1 MTCET
6 PSDEIE
12 RSSSMPLMVL
22 TASSILSVISVS
34 ICSGAAPG
42 CTRRDRRSSGS
53 RPSGKR
59 STPSCVNENDADDGQ
74 REDEDGRED
83 RALDAERGKPL
94 HEITSPT

>member
-42 CTRRDRRSSGS
+42 CTVVTDDRSGS
-53 RPSGKR
+53 RPSGSDR
-59 STPSCVNENDADDGQ
+59 RRGGVNENDADDGQ
-74 REDEDGRED
+74 RQDEHRRED
-83 RALDAERGKPL
+83 RTPDAERGKPL
-94 HEITSPT
+94 HDDYLS